1 MSKDGGLAFHGQ
13 RYEEVELANGDIIM
27 EMVTHCGMSL
37 RDWFAGMSIAAI
49 NENFAPTD
57 DKDWASWV
65 ARCAYEV
72 ADAMIAERNKRESSE
87 VKMSEPER
95 RIIEVL
101 INGRVVRTIGC
112 TVSYQVDGEISYLSR
127 IQFDEPVNVREGEE
141 FSYRFVKGGK
151 EVEDE

>member
-1 MSKDGGLAFHGQ
+1 MSKDGGPAFPRQNDQHGPG
-13 RYEEVELANGDIIM
+13 YL
-27 EMVTHCGMSL
+27 GMSL
-37 RDWFAGMSIAAI
+37 RDWFAGMAVAAI

-72 ADAMIAERNKRESSE
+72 ADAMIAERNKRGVMESSE

-101 INGRVVRTIGC
+101 INGRVVRTMGC
-112 TVSYQVDGEISYLSR
+112 TFAYQVDGEISYLSR

-151 EVEDE
+151 EE